1 MKLIRDNIP
10 NIIRSAGKK
19 PIYQI
24 ALEQEYKEFLK
35 KKLQEEVDEFLLD
48 ESVEE
53 IADVLEVLEFLAKA
67 NGYDWQEVLAA
78 QREKRKT
85 NGGFDQRLILEKV
98 E

>member
-19 PIYQI
+19 PIYHI

-53 IADVLEVLEFLAKA
+53 IADVLEVLESITKA
-67 NGYDWQEVLAA
+67 NGYNWQEILAA
-78 QREKRKT
+78 QQKKWRE